1 MPPKIVSQLTV
12 VLVDHCAKIFNAYEG
27 HAVSVWQWWAEQ
39 GLSEIAYCGGV
50 LEECVLDGAH
60 GAASIPCL

>member
-1 MPPKIVSQLTV
+1 MPQKIASQLTV

-27 HAVSVWQWWAEQ
+27 YAVSVWQWWAKKA
-39 GLSEIAYCGGV
+39 LSEFAYCGGV